1 MLVFCIITFGR
12 FGCTASQQSIMY
24 SVEKRDGIIV
34 ETAARPSSKIS
45 EFFGDTLTN
54 ASTSPE
60 LRKIFSKRRRPHHHH
75 ATAGPFTP
83 PRSAIGA
90 GKLGYRERSEP
101 WYPYQHQ
108 HQRKDFLRPRSPSE
122 VLIESCGLSWF
133 TWPTSLGL
141 LSLVL
146 FLLPAQYHFRGLNT
160 IITTLFITDL
170 VLFIL
175 FSLLMLCCSFIH
187 SKGCGKPRQLCHELN
202 YSATKLGALAYW
214 PVAWLTLVA
223 FAVFLAGYDDDQAAE
238 KKRANGNGIGAADAD
253 RQEELRRR
261 VLAMIA
267 YVMWWIGVAWM
278 TGTMVFVMGVMT
290 GALGGPSGR
299 WMLKKG
305 LGARGEEEDEVR
317 MALPACL
324 LSSAFGMG
332 LLALVGGLLVS
343 VLVRLGTISVGMA
356 ATVLVLAFCVEGVAV
371 FTTIFLYAVLQ
382 QEIIQVESK
391 ASAHLIK
398 LSLWMMGS
406 ASVCAAAV
414 QILGRAAE
422 DVSAILGDTNAH
434 GSLSGNLFTPATA
447 QATHVVCILLAL
459 LLLGLATLW
468 LIFSVVA
475 FVSHALRRRLSW
487 KRQWNDA
494 AIPVAALALS
504 TVQFRTELNS
514 SFFGVVTCVL
524 VVAAAASLLINL
536 VLCIKQMVGATF
548 LTALDQELRV

>member
-1 MLVFCIITFGR
+1 
-12 FGCTASQQSIMY
+12 MY
-24 SVEKRDGIIV
+24 SVEKRDGIII

-54 ASTSPE
+54 AY
-60 LRKIFSKRRRPHHHH
+60 
-75 ATAGPFTP
+75 AVGPLTP

-90 GKLGYRERSEP
+90 SRLGYRERSEP
-101 WYPYQHQ
+101 WYPYR
-108 HQRKDFLRPRSPSE
+108 HQRKDFVRPRGPSE
-122 VLIESCGLSWF
+122 ALIESCGVPWF

-146 FLLPAQYHFRGLNT
+146 RLLPPQYHFRGLNT
-160 IITTLFITDL
+160 LITTLFITDL

-175 FSLLMLCCSFIH
+175 CSLLMLYCSLIH
-187 SKGCGKPRQLCHELN
+187 SKGCGKPRQLCHELT
-202 YSATKLGALAYW
+202 SSVAKLGALAYW
-214 PVAWLTLVA
+214 PVAWLTLVG
-223 FAVFLAGYDDDQAAE
+223 FAVFLASYADDQVGQDG
-238 KKRANGNGIGAADAD
+238 KGKGIEAADAD

-278 TGTMVFVMGVMT
+278 TGTMVFVMGVLT
-290 GALGGPSGR
+290 GAVGGPSGR
-299 WMLKKG
+299 RILRSG
-305 LGARGEEEDEVR
+305 VGVGGGEEEDEVG
-317 MALPACL
+317 MVLPACL
-324 LSSAFGMG
+324 LFWAFGMG

-356 ATVLVLAFCVEGVAV
+356 ATVLVLAFCVEGVAL
-371 FTTIFLYAVLQ
+371 FTTLFLYAVLQ
-382 QEIIQVESK
+382 KEMMQVKSR
-391 ASAHLIK
+391 ASVHLVK

-422 DVSAILGDTNAH
+422 DVSAILGDANAH
-434 GSLSGNLFTPATA
+434 GAPSGNLFTAATA

-459 LLLGLATLW
+459 LLLGLAVLW
-468 LIFSVVA
+468 LIFSMVG
-475 FVSHALRRRLSW
+475 FVSFAIRGGLSW
-487 KRQWNDA
+487 RGQWNDA
-494 AIPVAALALS
+494 VIPVVALALS

-514 SFFGVVTCVL
+514 SFFGVVTWVL

-536 VLCIKQMVGATF
+536 VLCIKQVMSATF
-548 LTALDQELRV
+548 LTVLDQELRV

>member
-1 MLVFCIITFGR
+1 
-12 FGCTASQQSIMY
+12 MY
-24 SVEKRDGIIV
+24 SVEKRDGIII

-45 EFFGDTLTN
+45 EFFGETLAN

-60 LRKIFSKRRRPHHHH
+60 LRKIFSKRRVN
-75 ATAGPFTP
+75 AVGPLTP
-83 PRSAIGA
+83 PRSAIRA

-101 WYPYQHQ
+101 WYPYR
-108 HQRKDFLRPRSPSE
+108 HQRKDFVRPRGPAE
-122 VLIESCGLSWF
+122 VLIESCGLPWF

-146 FLLPAQYHFRGLNT
+146 RLLPPQYHFRGLNT
-160 IITTLFITDL
+160 LITTLFITDL
-170 VLFIL
+170 VLFML
-175 FSLLMLCCSFIH
+175 LSLLMLYCSLIH
-187 SKGCGKPRQLCHELN
+187 SKGCGKPRQLCHELT
-202 YSATKLGALAYW
+202 SSVAKLGALAYW
-214 PVAWLTLVA
+214 PVSWLTLVG
-223 FAVFLAGYDDDQAAE
+223 FAVFLASYDDDQVDQDG
-238 KKRANGNGIGAADAD
+238 KGKGKGIEAADAD

-278 TGTMVFVMGVMT
+278 TGTMVFVMGVLT
-290 GALGGPSGR
+290 GAVGGPSER
-299 WMLKKG
+299 RILMKG
-305 LGARGEEEDEVR
+305 VGVSGGEEEEDEVR
-317 MALPACL
+317 MVLPACL
-324 LSSAFGMG
+324 LFSAFGMG

-343 VLVRLGTISVGMA
+343 VLARLGTISVGMA
-356 ATVLVLAFCVEGVAV
+356 ATVLVLAFCVEGVAL
-371 FTTIFLYAVLQ
+371 FTTLFLYAVLQ
-382 QEIIQVESK
+382 KEMMQVKSR
-391 ASAHLIK
+391 ASVHLVK

-422 DVSAILGDTNAH
+422 DVSAIFGDANAH
-434 GSLSGNLFTPATA
+434 GAPSGNLFTPATA

-459 LLLGLATLW
+459 LLLGLAVLW
-468 LIFSVVA
+468 LIFSMVG
-475 FVSHALRRRLSW
+475 FVSFAMRGGLSW
-487 KRQWNDA
+487 KGQWNDT

-504 TVQFRTELNS
+504 TVQFTTELNS

-536 VLCIKQMVGATF
+536 VLCIKQVMSATF